1 MTAVLLT
8 SMNEHFEP
16 LTDPRRQNDNIRHN
30 FVDMLAI
37 ALSGVICGAD
47 SWVAVTVFAR
57 SKEAWLRTFLELP
70 NGIPSHDAFSDM
82 FAKIDPEV
90 FEECFIAWAASI
102 STLFPGEVIPIDG
115 KTLRRSHDHRNGQS
129 AIHVVSAWSTRNSLV
144 LGQVKTEE
152 KSNEIIAIPE
162 LLKLLSIDGSLVTID
177 AMGCQKKIAESIL
190 AQGAD
195 YLLAVKGNQP
205 LLYEAMQALYFE
217 TADDTFD
224 ELFAEGDEQ
233 SNKGHGRQ
241 ETRTAW
247 VCKELDKLTYDA
259 SVWLGLQAIVVI
271 QSERT
276 LGDKTTIEHRFY
288 ITSKLESA
296 AYFIEAT
303 RHHWRIENQLHW
315 VLDVAFDED
324 RSRIRKGYGA
334 ENFSVLRRM
343 ALNLLKKEKTEKVG
357 IANKRLRAGWD
368 DDYLLKVVAGM
379 DS

>member
-1 MTAVLLT
+1 MAVVLLT
-8 SMNEHFEP
+8 SMSEHFEP
-16 LTDPRRQNDNIRHN
+16 LTDPRRQNDNLRHN

-37 ALSGVICGAD
+37 ALSAVICGAD
-47 SWVAVTVFAR
+47 NWVAVTVFAR
-57 SKEAWLRTFLELP
+57 SKEQWLRTFLELP

-90 FEECFIAWAASI
+90 FEKCFISWSESI

-115 KTLRRSHDHRNGQS
+115 KTLRRSHDKANAQT
-129 AIHVVSAWSTRNSLV
+129 AIHVVSAWSTRNALV

-162 LLKLLSIDGSLVTID
+162 LLELLSSKGSLVTID

-190 AQGAD
+190 AKGAD

-205 LLYEAMQALYFE
+205 SLYEAMQALYFE
-217 TADDTFD
+217 TADDDFHD
-224 ELFAEGDEQ
+224 LFFEDDEQ

-247 VCKELDKLTYDA
+247 VCTELEKLDCDTSA
-259 SVWLGLQAIVVI
+259 WKGLQAIVVI
-271 QSERT
+271 QSQRIV
-276 LGDKTTIEHRFY
+276 GDKTTVEHRFY
-288 ITSKLESA
+288 ITSKLASA
-296 AYFIEAT
+296 AYFIEAS
-303 RHHWRIENQLHW
+303 RQHWRIENQLHW

-324 RSRIRKGYGA
+324 RSRIRKGFGA
-334 ENFSVLRRM
+334 ENFSILRRLS
-343 ALNLLKKEKTEKVG
+343 LNLLKKEKTEKVG

-368 DDYLLKVVAGM
+368 DAYLLKVLSGM
-379 DS
+379 AS